1 MAKADTATVTDVQ
14 GRQGKVRF
22 EGDSAV
28 VDFGDRRHRLSRDLL
43 EPRPD
48 GSFALALNAD
58 ELETLETNPSA
69 EEYVIPLVEEELVI
83 GKREQQQR
91 LRVHKQVGTRT
102 EHIEVPLLRS
112 EFEIERV
119 PIGRPVDEAPEAR
132 EEDGVTI
139 IPVMEERLV
148 LHKQLVLKE
157 EIHLIRRQVTETYR
171 DEVTLREEEVSV
183 ERLPAGEEKDVAE
196 R

>member
-1 MAKADTATVTDVQ
+1 MSEADTTVVTDVQ
-14 GRQGKVRF
+14 GRRGKVHF

-28 VDFGDRRHRLSRDLL
+28 VDFGDRRHRLSRALL
-43 EPRPD
+43 EPQAD
-48 GSFALALNAD
+48 GSFALTLNAD
-58 ELETLETNPSA
+58 ELEALGTPPSA
-69 EEYVIPLVEEELVI
+69 EEHVIAVVEEELVL

-91 LRVHKQVGTRT
+91 LRVHKQVGTRS

-112 EFEIERV
+112 EIAIERV
-119 PIGRPVDEAPEAR
+119 PIGRPVDEAPEPR

-157 EIHLIRRQVTETYR
+157 EIHLIRRQVTDTYR

-183 ERLPAGEEKDVAE
+183 ERLPVGEEEDVAE